1 MDVSANGYKPISRE
15 ISQAMEDAAQKDLEQ
30 RLGTARRPVDGQ
42 VDGLIDGWS
51 LIIHKMGRRRRI
63 SIKLSTFTIHP
74 YDDSSLLV
82 YD

>member
-42 VDGLIDGWS
+42 VDGLIDG
-51 LIIHKMGRRRRI
+51 
-63 SIKLSTFTIHP
+63 
-74 YDDSSLLV
+74 
-82 YD
+82 